1 MLRKFVISYRFLFN
15 KNHLS
20 KEWDVFGCFTAPDFE
35 PNELFPMDPS
45 GMKKYTEE
53 DEDGAAGASAA
64 AATAAAKVTIG
75 KKIKDARSQLY
86 HDCLE
91 LIRSQIKYVSVDSL
105 QRYSIY

>member
-1 MLRKFVISYRFLFN
+1 M
-15 KNHLS
+15 
-20 KEWDVFGCFTAPDFE
+20 PDFE

-91 LIRSQIKYVSVDSL
+91 SAQIGLSGLLVKMTLII
-105 QRYSIY
+105 

>member
-20 KEWDVFGCFTAPDFE
+20 KDWDVFGCFTAPDFE

-86 HDCLE
+86 YDCLE
-91 LIRSQIKYVSVDSL
+91 SAQIGFSGLLVKMTLII
-105 QRYSIY
+105 

>member
-1 MLRKFVISYRFLFN
+1 MVILKVLSFLLRKFVISYRFLFN

-20 KEWDVFGCFTAPDFE
+20 KEWDVFGCFTVPDFE

-53 DEDGAAGASAA
+53 DEDGSAGAAAA

-75 KKIKDARSQLY
+75 KKIGACSGPCNPSKWEAD
-86 HDCLE
+86 
-91 LIRSQIKYVSVDSL
+91 I
-105 QRYSIY
+105 